1 MEFFLTLLE
10 RFYALIGVTGLLIGG
25 SAALCIVLLFAFL
38 NARLNVF
45 RKAVKQY
52 EKGNFSKALFSIAIV
67 LQRHP
72 THRQAMLLKARIDV
86 QRGAYKEA
94 EERFFRLI
102 DLKKPGDG
110 IDVFEIKTELLVPLY
125 AQHKLYE
132 TYKLCKEIL
141 TVSHTNAEALYYMG
155 LIYLGQL
162 SYREAEK
169 ILSIL
174 IKNRPRHHEALCA
187 AGVAAVQLGAYE
199 RAENYIKKSL
209 DIEEKSLSTLLYAGV
224 LFFLERYSQ
233 ALSILEIRGGDPK
246 YFEKKEQLLFSL
258 RLKAFCAYKLAQYEK
273 AAAQFKKVVSMLDEG
288 ADRTPPQHNKIAAY
302 NEFGKFKKP
311 SRTEN
316 GSEKR
321 IQNSAIRDYY
331 RLKEVAIEEGKGT
344 LFGRDNASFFTRL
357 LDIEGLS
364 TKTWSALDV
373 GFSLVRGGL
382 YSEAKDFF
390 SEVQKN
396 HPEVL
401 GLNRIIEMIDEKLQE
416 HELGTKKKGGLR
428 EVEKSTQKILQ
439 KKARSFELWEY
450 VEAWEKTV
458 IRPYHLLRVGGY
470 TARVQLKP
478 SLLVMKDGRFPWQL

>member
-52 EKGNFSKALFSIAIV
+52 EKGNFGKALFYIAIV

-72 THRQAMLLKARIDV
+72 TYRQAMLLKARIESKH
-86 QRGAYKEA
+86 GAYREA
-94 EERFFRLI
+94 EEQFFRLI

-187 AGVAAVQLGAYE
+187 AGVAAAQLGGYE
-199 RAENYIKKSL
+199 RAESYMKKSL
-209 DIEEKSLSTLLYAGV
+209 DIEKKPLSTLLYAGV

-233 ALSILEIRGGDPK
+233 ALLLLDFGGDEPK
-246 YFEKKEQLLFSL
+246 YYQKKEQLLFSL
-258 RLKAFCAYKLAQYEK
+258 RLKAFCAYKLTQYEK
-273 AAAQFKKVVSMLDEG
+273 AAAQFKKIVPMLDEG
-288 ADRTPPQHNKIAAY
+288 ADSTPPQHNKIATY
-302 NEFGKFKKP
+302 NDFGKLKKP
-311 SRTEN
+311 SRTE
-316 GSEKR
+316 SAQTR
-321 IQNSAIRDYY
+321 VQNSAIRDYY

-344 LFGRDNASFFTRL
+344 LFGLENASFFTRL

-364 TKTWSALDV
+364 TKTWSTLDV

-382 YSEAKDFF
+382 YSEAKAFF
-390 SEVQKN
+390 QEVQER

-401 GLNRIIEMIDEKLQE
+401 GLKRIIEMIDEKLQE
-416 HELGTKKKGGLR
+416 HEIGTKKKEGLR

-458 IRPYHLLRVGGY
+458 IRPYHLLRAGGY